1 MHGDD
6 LAPKVLEHSK
16 PRDFS
21 FYVPDPDTKAPSR
34 RSHVPTSKG
43 LGYFGGTR
51 ETHMTLSS
59 FFYGVAGL
67 CMQGLIYISYFTT
80 FLVDHSVATWLL
92 LMVMPGRTELM
103 VAKKKVSNSKGN
115 IV

>member
-6 LAPKVLEHSK
+6 LAPKVLVLSK

-21 FYVPDPDTKAPSR
+21 FYVPDPDTTAPSR

-51 ETHMTLSS
+51 ETYTTLSS
-59 FFYGVAGL
+59 FYGVVGL
-67 CMQGLIYISYFTT
+67 CMQGLIYISYFTK